1 MSDVHKE
8 GCKLKWNKPKDD
20 GGLPIKQYEIE
31 KLDKETGRWTR
42 CGKTD
47 KPEFEV
53 TGLTPGK
60 EYLFRVVATND
71 EGESEPLETLEAIVA
86 KNPYGMHQLENVIK
100 LQYISNISQWSG
112 PISESTKY
120 PLCQKK
126 MHNSTTL

>member
-1 MSDVHKE
+1 MHLGSPTRPEGPLKVSDVHKE
-8 GCKLKWNKPKDD
+8 GCKLKWSKPIDD

-71 EGESEPLETLEAIVA
+71 EGESEPLETLESVLA
-86 KNPYGMHQLENVIK
+86 KNPYG
-100 LQYISNISQWSG
+100 
-112 PISESTKY
+112 KY
-120 PLCQKK
+120 FEWT
-126 MHNSTTL
+126 NFYSFNNFF

>member
-1 MSDVHKE
+1 MYICDKFCFRFSSVFCFMHKGSPTRPEGPLKVSDVHKE
-8 GCKLKWNKPKDD
+8 GCKLKWSKPIDD
-20 GGLPIKQYEIE
+20 GGMPIKQYEIE

-71 EGESEPLETLEAIVA
+71 EGESEPLETLEPIVA
-86 KNPYGMHQLENVIK
+86 KNPYGE
-100 LQYISNISQWSG
+100 
-112 PISESTKY
+112 
-120 PLCQKK
+120 
-126 MHNSTTL
+126 